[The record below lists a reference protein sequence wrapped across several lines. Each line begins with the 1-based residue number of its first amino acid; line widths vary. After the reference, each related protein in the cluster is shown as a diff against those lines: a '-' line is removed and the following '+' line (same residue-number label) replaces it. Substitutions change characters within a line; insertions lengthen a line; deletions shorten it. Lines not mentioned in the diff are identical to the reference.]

1 MITAFRLSPGASS
14 SPAMEQNVML
24 MIQAQRRTRIGFS
37 PVIDRRSGLSTTPR
51 MANPIR
57 T

>member
-1 MITAFRLSPGASS
+1 
-14 SPAMEQNVML
+14 ML
-24 MIQAQRRTRIGFS
+24 MTQAHRRTRMGFS
-37 PVIDRRSGLSTTPR
+37 PVIDKRSGLSTTPR